1 MVPQNQLAPLS
12 KPMRFNNQLHHPVHL
27 WMHLLHTCHQ
37 GNTQKRT
44 SSFHCGCSLHPQ
56 KQFAVH
62 LVQHCFLSQG
72 LDRCNGRGI
81 GNKLTL
87 DPVKMKKTRKHNK
100 NSRDMTVIKT
110 LTVISVIRRCLIRDT
125 PINI

>member
-1 MVPQNQLAPLS
+1 M
-12 KPMRFNNQLHHPVHL
+12 
-27 WMHLLHTCHQ
+27 
-37 GNTQKRT
+37 
-44 SSFHCGCSLHPQ
+44 
-56 KQFAVH
+56 
-62 LVQHCFLSQG
+62 QHCFLPQG

-125 PINI
+125 LINI

>member
-12 KPMRFNNQLHHPVHL
+12 KPMRFNNQLHHPVHF
-27 WMHLLHTCHQ
+27 WMHLHAIRGTH
-37 GNTQKRT
+37 KR
-44 SSFHCGCSLHPQ
+44 GHPPCTVVAVCIH
-56 KQFAVH
+56 KKFGVH
-62 LVQHCFLSQG
+62 LVQHCFLPQG

-81 GNKLTL
+81 ENKLTL

-100 NSRDMTVIKT
+100 NSHDMTVIKT

-125 PINI
+125 LINI